1 MEEITTPKRVK
12 GSAIVSETGDFIFT
26 PYQTHSEEEK
36 SMKCLFIDGNCTL
49 WKSKNAYSIRLK
61 VPFKGLPTLAK
72 VVSSLMTCYN
82 KMKNDHLEG
91 LEKALKEKKTP
102 LKGEKTPL
110 KEKKT
115 PSKKKK
121 SALDE
126 VL

>member
-91 LEKALKEKKTP
+91 Q
-102 LKGEKTPL
+102 
-110 KEKKT
+110 KT

-121 SALDE
+121 GAPREAHSTAIS
-126 VL
+126 